1 VPTEHRHR
9 RRESRRLYGWL
20 VIVGGSGLAIC
31 ALVLAAGVRSVRVA
45 ADATPGVDVA
55 GLHLTYPVVNGAAA
69 LLLGLAAVGAAVLLV
84 TLALACRQARATRRM
99 IRALPVTQAPVHPG
113 GAVVIHGAAPIA
125 FCAGWL
131 RPQVYLSTGV
141 LERLSEPEVQAV
153 LAHEHQHGALRDPLR
168 LAVARV
174 LCRSLFFLPVLGAL
188 HADYADVSELTADA
202 AALEASGGASG
213 PLAAAMLAL
222 GDDGDDGIAVSD
234 RRVDALLGQAA
245 LPERPW
251 SLLAVG
257 LVTQLVLLMV
267 VWRVSLGASVQ
278 ASLNLPLLS
287 PRPCL
292 LVLACVPVLAGLAA
306 VLLRRRV
313 PAA

>member
-1 VPTEHRHR
+1 M
-9 RRESRRLYGWL
+9 
-20 VIVGGSGLAIC
+20 IVGGSGLAIC
-31 ALVLAAGVRSVRVA
+31 ALVLAAGVQSVRVA
-45 ADATPGVDVA
+45 GDATPSLDVA
-55 GLHLTYPVVNGAAA
+55 GIRLTYPAVNGAAA

-84 TLALACRQARATRRM
+84 TLGLACRQARATRRM
-99 IRALPVTQAPVHPG
+99 IRALPVARPPDHPG
-113 GAVVIHGAAPIA
+113 AAVVIHGTAPIA

-131 RPQVYLSTGV
+131 RPRVYVSTGV

-168 LAVARV
+168 LAIGRV

-202 AALEASGGASG
+202 AALEALGGASA

-222 GDDGDDGIAVSD
+222 GDAGDDTIAVSE
-234 RRVDALLGQAA
+234 RRVDALLGRAV
-245 LPERPW
+245 LPGRPW
-251 SLLAVG
+251 SLLTVG
-257 LVTQLVLLMV
+257 LVTQLVLLMI
-267 VWRVSLGASVQ
+267 VWRVSAGASVQ

-292 LVLACVPVLAGLAA
+292 LVLSFVPVLAGLAA
-306 VLLRRRV
+306 VLLRRRA
-313 PAA
+313 PLS